1 MRCAP
6 PRIVGSPTSSERV
19 RERETHIFK
28 WRDGDHQKYHL
39 KLYRKLKRRWSYVYN
54 NTTYRQKLRHL
65 FLVKALLLLV
75 RLGESLLV
83 LLVGNVRGL
92 ERLLGFR
99 VQLRRRQVECNLKA
113 RRMEKESEIVQ
124 D

>member
-1 MRCAP
+1 
-6 PRIVGSPTSSERV
+6 
-19 RERETHIFK
+19 
-28 WRDGDHQKYHL
+28 
-39 KLYRKLKRRWSYVYN
+39 VYN

-113 RRMEKESEIVQ
+113 RRIEKESEMVQ

>member
-113 RRMEKESEIVQ
+113 RRIEKESEMVQ